1 MERLADGPGISG
13 FLVSQIKIKMTK
25 EIKKTSAEWIK
36 EVGYEVLDPDGW
48 DRTNFDYSWNKEKI
62 TMAEFQRRLTLS
74 TVRRK
79 FKVS

>member
-1 MERLADGPGISG
+1 M
-13 FLVSQIKIKMTK
+13 VK

-48 DRTNFDYSWNKEKI
+48 DRKKFDYSWNKEKI
-62 TMAEFQRRLTLS
+62 TMAEFQRRLALS

-79 FKVS
+79 IKVS